1 MAKRTDINR
10 ILVIGAG
17 PIIIGQAGEFD
28 YSGSQAVKA
37 LKSLDYYVVVLNSNP
52 ATIMTDP
59 DLSDKVYIEPIT
71 SEIIEQI
78 IKKEKIEAIL
88 PTVGGQTALNAA
100 LELYDKGIIEK
111 YHIELLGVNKKSIET
126 SEKRELFRIAMNE
139 IGIESPNGKTVS
151 SLKDAL
157 DFVKEIGF
165 PSIIRPSLTLGG
177 SGGGIANNLEEFQ
190 EIVINGLNLSPIS
203 EILVE
208 ESLIGWKE
216 FEFEVIRDLNDNA
229 IIISSIENFDP
240 MGVHTG
246 DSITVA
252 PAQTLSDTEFQK
264 LRDYSLQVIR
274 KVGVATGGS
283 NIQFAVNPDNGD
295 VRIIEM
301 NPRVSRSSALV
312 SKATGF
318 PIAKIA
324 AQLAVGLTLDEIQND
339 ITLTTPASFEPV
351 IDYIVVKIPR
361 FDFVKFKV
369 KNELNTQMK
378 SVGEVMSIG
387 TNFREALQKAC
398 RSLEIGVDGLNHDS
412 INNATIDVIQE
423 RLRVPNPERIFYIKT
438 ALKNGFDIDE
448 IFNIT
453 KIDRWFLQNI
463 KEIVEIEDEII
474 ANKNYLS
481 ASLLKKAKQS
491 GFSDSQISKLA
502 ELDEQEIKDMRND
515 FGINPTYKKVDTCA
529 GEFEAQTP
537 YYYSTYQ
544 KENESFPSVKTKYI
558 VLGGGPFRIGQG
570 IEFDYCASQASIELK
585 KMNIETIMINC
596 NPETVST
603 DYDTSDKL
611 YFEPVFLE
619 DVMNIIDLENPDG
632 IILQLGGQTPLK
644 LSKKLSEKG
653 VKILGTK
660 QEIIDVCEDRGK
672 LIEYLKGTEI
682 KYPIGDVAFNLEQAE
697 EIAERI
703 TYPVIVRPSYVL
715 GGRGMA
721 IVYTKNELKDYIEKA
736 IIVEKEQ
743 AILIDK
749 FLENAI
755 EVDVDAVSDG
765 ETVIIGG
772 IMEHI
777 EEAGIHSGDSCSVLP
792 PFSLSAKIKDEIRE
806 LTYQITKSIGIIG
819 FINIQFAIVNDE
831 VFLIEVNPRAS
842 RTVPFISKASG
853 IPLTKLSIYAMLGS
867 KFDEMN
873 LPKFSTQNHYAVKT
887 PVFSFKKFPG
897 VDTVLG
903 PEMLST
909 GEVMGL
915 SEYFGEAY
923 VKSQLA
929 AGNKLPTSGNV
940 FISVNDYDKKQVVP
954 IAKKLNQLGYQIY
967 ATLGTYS
974 HLHVEGVHCNLL
986 QKIDV
991 GHPNIIEMINSGI
1004 IQMVINTPLGRK
1016 AYQDDLL
1023 IRSAALNNNVL
1034 CITNIAAAK
1043 AAADGMD
1050 WLKKHKIDLFG
1061 SINKSV
1067 F

>member
-37 LKSLDYYVVVLNSNP
+37 LKALGYFVVVLNSNP

-59 DLSDKVYIEPIT
+59 DLSDRVYIEPIT
-71 SEIIEQI
+71 SDIIEHI

-100 LELYDKGIIEK
+100 LDLYEKGIIEK
-111 YHIELLGVNKKSIET
+111 YHIELLGVNKQSIET
-126 SEKRELFRIAMNE
+126 AEKRELFRIAMNE
-139 IGIESPNGKTVS
+139 IGIQSPNGKTVS
-151 SLKDAL
+151 TLKDGL

-165 PSIIRPSLTLGG
+165 PAIIRPSLTLGG
-177 SGGGIANNLEEFQ
+177 SGGGIANNIEEFQ

-252 PAQTLSDTEFQK
+252 PAQTLSDTEYQK

-295 VRIIEM
+295 IRVIEM

-398 RSLEIGVDGLNHDS
+398 RSLEIGADGLNYKSIDDS
-412 INNATIDVIQE
+412 EIEKIIE
-423 RLRVPNPERIFYIKT
+423 RLTVPNPERLFYVK
-438 ALKNGFDIDE
+438 AAFKKGLDIE
-448 IFNIT
+448 KIYELS
-453 KIDRWFLQNI
+453 KIDKWFLQNI
-463 KEIVEIEDEII
+463 KQIVEIENEII
-474 ANKNYLS
+474 TNKTFLS
-481 ASLLKKAKQS
+481 PHLLKKAKQS
-491 GFSDSQISKLA
+491 GFSDSQISTLT
-502 ELDEQEIKDMRND
+502 ELDESEIKEMRTE

-544 KENESFPSVKTKYI
+544 KETESFPSVRTKYV

-570 IEFDYCASQASIELK
+570 IEFDYCASQASLELK

-611 YFEPVFLE
+611 YFEPIFLE
-619 DVMNIIDLENPDG
+619 DVMNIIELENPDG

-644 LSKKLSEKG
+644 LSKQLSEKG

-660 QEIIDVCEDRGK
+660 QDIIDVCEDRGR
-672 LIEYLKGTEI
+672 LIDYVKGTDI

-697 EIAERI
+697 AIADRI

-721 IVYTKNELKDYIEKA
+721 IVYTQDDLKEYIEKA
-736 IIVEKEQ
+736 INVEKEQ

-765 ETVIIGG
+765 EKVIIGG
-772 IMEHI
+772 IMEHN

-806 LTYQITKSIGIIG
+806 LTYQITISLGIIG
-819 FINIQFAIVNDE
+819 FINIQYAILNDE
-831 VFLIEVNPRAS
+831 VYLIEVNPRAS

-853 IPLTKLSIYAMLGS
+853 TPLTKLSIYAMLGY
-867 KFDEMN
+867 KFDDLN
-873 LPKFSTQNHYAVKT
+873 LPKFSSQNHYAVKS

-915 SEYFGEAY
+915 SEFFGEAY

-929 AGNKLPTSGNV
+929 AGNKLPLSGNV

-954 IAKKLNQLGYQIY
+954 IAKKLTQLGYKLY

-974 HLHVEGVHCNLL
+974 HLHVEGVTCNLL
-986 QKIDV
+986 QKINV
-991 GHPNIIEMINSGI
+991 GHPNIVEMINSGNI
-1004 IQMVINTPLGRK
+1004 HLVINTPLGRK

-1023 IRSAALNNNVL
+1023 IRSAALNNNIL

-1050 WLKKHKIDLFG
+1050 WLKKHKIDIFG
-1061 SINKSV
+1061 SINKSI